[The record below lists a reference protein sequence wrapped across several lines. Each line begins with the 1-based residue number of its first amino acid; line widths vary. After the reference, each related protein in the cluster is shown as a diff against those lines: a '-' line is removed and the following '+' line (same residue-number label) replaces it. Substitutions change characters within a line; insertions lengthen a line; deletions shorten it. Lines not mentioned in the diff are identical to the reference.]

1 MNLNDDKIIGENEK
15 AIFYTNLMCK
25 EYDDGYRIVAAELKS
40 NNYKS
45 YLLIKN
51 NHIVYENQ
59 SIDAIGCRLDAN
71 RILDLENKLK

>member
-1 MNLNDDKIIGENEK
+1 MNLNNDKVIGENEK

-51 NHIVYENQ
+51 NHTIYENQ
-59 SIDAIGCRLDAN
+59 AIDAIGSRLEAHR
-71 RILDLENKLK
+71 RIDLEDK